1 MHLRGITEGDRTLIE
16 WAVTLYALP
25 LDADQWQ
32 ALFQSWIPE
41 WTNSLA
47 GASARRAGGAMSGGR
62 AVVVTVGPGAAENP
76 LALRR

>member
-1 MHLRGITEGDRTLIE
+1 MGRH
-16 WAVTLYALP
+16 LYALP

-47 GASARRAGGAMSGGR
+47 GASARRAGGAMSGGHRVPSSSPSGR
-62 AVVVTVGPGAAENP
+62 APPKIRWPSGV
-76 LALRR
+76 R